1 MPNMP
6 TNIKIL
12 SPAESKSF
20 DLPPA
25 MNAMDR
31 KQFFRTNKTATDI
44 VDSFRSVTNK
54 VCFILQLGYFK
65 ATNKFFKA
73 QDFHQSEIDFVCSDF
88 AANPEYVS
96 LQDYDASTLGSL
108 NSLNRQRIFFSKK
121 P

>member
-1 MPNMP
+1 MP

-73 QDFHQSEIDFVCSDF
+73 QDFHQSEIDCATS
-88 AANPEYVS
+88 AP
-96 LQDYDASTLGSL
+96 LRHIGL
-108 NSLNRQRIFFSKK
+108 K
-121 P
+121 